1 MDIESIRKIYDKLA
15 PERQK
20 WRSRNRLYHDTVFQI
35 CKENMPPEASVLHI
49 GSGTGALLHRLRPKR
64 GLGFDISPVA
74 VKIAKEN
81 YPELEFR
88 DGSEEDLSKINE
100 KFDYV
105 IISVSHLFD
114 IWAIFLHIHKVLK
127 PDGRLLV
134 LHINYVWQPIL
145 ELASKLHLV
154 LKQPVQNYL
163 PYEDIVTQLYLTDY
177 KIIKHDATLIFP
189 KNLKPFS
196 AFLNTKAEK
205 WPLLR
210 QFRMIG
216 YIIAVPE
223 SKPKP
228 LRDMS
233 CSVIVPCRNEVGN
246 IENLVRRL
254 PALSLNTEIIFID
267 GKSTDGTV
275 EKIKEMIE
283 KYKGIKQI
291 ILLHQ
296 KVCDGKASA
305 VWQGFEAAQNE
316 IFFILD
322 SDLTVPPEDLPKF
335 YRAIVQ
341 GKAAFV
347 NGTRLVYPL
356 EKEAM
361 RFLNFLA
368 NKMFGLIFTW
378 LLEQRIKD
386 TLCGTKVLTKKNY
399 ERIKALSSYFGD
411 FDPFGDFLLLFG
423 ASYLGLKIIEVPI
436 RYQARTY
443 GEIKIK
449 RFKHGFLL
457 LKMTIIAF
465 VKLKTR
471 KWFRKK

>member
-1 MDIESIRKIYDKLA
+1 MDIKSLRRSYDKLA

-20 WRSRNRLYHDTVFQI
+20 WHNRNRLYHDTVFQI

-49 GSGTGALLHRLRPKR
+49 GSGTGVLLHGLEPKR
-64 GLGFDISPVA
+64 GLGVDISTVA
-74 VKIAKEN
+74 VEVAKEN

-88 DGSEEDLSKINE
+88 VGSEEDLSIIDE

-105 IISVSHLFD
+105 IISVSHLLD
-114 IWAIFLHIHKVLK
+114 IWAAFLDIHKILK
-127 PDGRLLV
+127 PNGRLLV
-134 LHINYVWQPIL
+134 LHINYAWAPIL
-145 ELASKLHLV
+145 ELACKLRLV
-154 LKQPVQNYL
+154 IKQPVQNYL

-177 KIIKHDATLIFP
+177 RILKHDATLIFP
-189 KNLKPFS
+189 KNLKPLS
-196 AFLNTKAEK
+196 TFLNTKAEK
-205 WPLLR
+205 WPFLR

-216 YIIAVPE
+216 YIIAAPE

-228 LRDMS
+228 LIDMS
-233 CSVIVPCRNEVGN
+233 CSVIVPCRNEAGN

-254 PALSLNTEIIFID
+254 PALGHNTEIIFID

-275 EKIKEMIE
+275 EKIKEMVE

-305 VWQGFEAAQNE
+305 VWQGFEAAHNE
-316 IFFILD
+316 ILFILD
-322 SDLTVPPEDLPKF
+322 SDLTVPPEDLSKF

-347 NGTRLVYPL
+347 NGTRLVYPM

-386 TLCGTKVLTKKNY
+386 TLCGTKVLTKKDY
-399 ERIKALSSYFGD
+399 ERIKVLSSYFGD

-423 ASYLGLKIIEVPI
+423 ASYLGLKMVEIPI

-449 RFKHGFLL
+449 RFRHGFLL
-457 LKMTIIAF
+457 LKMTITAF
-465 VKLKTR
+465 NKLKIR
-471 KWFRKK
+471 NWFRKK

>member
-1 MDIESIRKIYDKLA
+1 
-15 PERQK
+15 
-20 WRSRNRLYHDTVFQI
+20 
-35 CKENMPPEASVLHI
+35 
-49 GSGTGALLHRLRPKR
+49 
-64 GLGFDISPVA
+64 
-74 VKIAKEN
+74 
-81 YPELEFR
+81 
-88 DGSEEDLSKINE
+88 
-100 KFDYV
+100 
-105 IISVSHLFD
+105 
-114 IWAIFLHIHKVLK
+114 
-127 PDGRLLV
+127 
-134 LHINYVWQPIL
+134 
-145 ELASKLHLV
+145 
-154 LKQPVQNYL
+154 
-163 PYEDIVTQLYLTDY
+163 
-177 KIIKHDATLIFP
+177 
-189 KNLKPFS
+189 
-196 AFLNTKAEK
+196 
-205 WPLLR
+205 
-210 QFRMIG
+210 MIG
-216 YIIAVPE
+216 YIIAGPE

-233 CSVIVPCRNEVGN
+233 CSVIVPCRNEAGN
-246 IENLVRRL
+246 IEDLVRRL

-449 RFKHGFLL
+449 RFKHGLLL

-465 VKLKTR
+465 IKLKR
-471 KWFRKK
+471 RRLFRKK